1 MGPHVSADIALSLKR
16 GNAEVLD
23 LSSSGMFGTLVGRH
37 WPRLIFGGRYL
48 SDEEGSIL
56 DDQFVQLRY
65 SYILSPETRTF
76 HFLQVQKNQT
86 LLLESR
92 WLLGSGVRRTV
103 LETERTSL
111 SVGTGVMG
119 EWERFDLSDSPKES
133 ALRMANLAVL
143 SWSLA
148 TGARILNILYVQPEL
163 RKLGDVRILNDLGL
177 SMPLTAAFHATISL
191 EWRRDTRPPA
201 ALSKDDVSLTAG
213 FALDMP

>member
-1 MGPHVSADIALSLKR
+1 
-16 GNAEVLD
+16 
-23 LSSSGMFGTLVGRH
+23 MFGTLVGRH

-56 DDQFVQLRY
+56 DDQFAQLRY

-92 WLLGSGVRRTV
+92 WLLGSGLRRTV
-103 LETERTSL
+103 LETERASL

-119 EWERFDLSDSPKES
+119 EWERFDLSDSEKES

-143 SWSLA
+143 SWSSA
-148 TGARILNILYVQPEL
+148 TGARILNVLYVQPEL
-163 RKLGDVRILNDLGL
+163 RKLGDMRILNDLGL
-177 SMPLTAAFHATISL
+177 SMPLTAAFRATISL
-191 EWRRDTRPPA
+191 EWRRDTHPPA
-201 ALSKDDVSLTAG
+201 ELSKDDVSLTAG

>member
-1 MGPHVSADIALSLKR
+1 
-16 GNAEVLD
+16 
-23 LSSSGMFGTLVGRH
+23 MFGTLVGRH

-92 WLLGSGVRRTV
+92 WLLGSGLRRTV
-103 LETERTSL
+103 LETERASL

-119 EWERFDLSDSPKES
+119 EWERFDLSDSEKES

-143 SWSLA
+143 SWSSA
-148 TGARILNILYVQPEL
+148 IGARILNVLYVQPEL

-177 SMPLTAAFHATISL
+177 SMPLTAAFRATISL
-191 EWRRDTRPPA
+191 EWRRDTHPPA
-201 ALSKDDVSLTAG
+201 ELSKDDVSLTAG

>member
-1 MGPHVSADIALSLKR
+1 
-16 GNAEVLD
+16 
-23 LSSSGMFGTLVGRH
+23 MFGTLVGRH

-56 DDQFVQLRY
+56 DDQFAQLRY

-92 WLLGSGVRRTV
+92 WLLGSGLRRTV
-103 LETERTSL
+103 LETERASL

-119 EWERFDLSDSPKES
+119 EWERFDLSDSEKES

-143 SWSLA
+143 SWSSA
-148 TGARILNILYVQPEL
+148 IGARILNVLYVQPEL
-163 RKLGDVRILNDLGL
+163 RKLGDMRILNDLGL
-177 SMPLTAAFHATISL
+177 SMPLTAAFRATISL
-191 EWRRDTRPPA
+191 EWRRDTHPPA
-201 ALSKDDVSLTAG
+201 ELSKDDVSLTAG

>member
-1 MGPHVSADIALSLKR
+1 
-16 GNAEVLD
+16 
-23 LSSSGMFGTLVGRH
+23 MFGTLVGRH

-92 WLLGSGVRRTV
+92 WLLGSGLRRTV
-103 LETERTSL
+103 LETERASL

-119 EWERFDLSDSPKES
+119 EWERFDLSDSEKES

-143 SWSLA
+143 SWSSA
-148 TGARILNILYVQPEL
+148 TGARILNVLYVQPEL

-177 SMPLTAAFHATISL
+177 SMPLTAAFRATISL
-191 EWRRDTRPPA
+191 EWRRDTHPPA
-201 ALSKDDVSLTAG
+201 ELSKDDVSLTAG